1 MRIYLICKRYY
12 TNKDLIK
19 ERFGRLYHLP
29 KEWAANGAEVWVNAI
44 DYREKLLPRLC
55 AQMEILWEFHLKIQ
69 DCHQSNMALWEV

>member
-29 KEWAANGAEVWVNAI
+29 KEWVANGAEIWV
-44 DYREKLLPRLC
+44 
-55 AQMEILWEFHLKIQ
+55 
-69 DCHQSNMALWEV
+69 SNSRYAL

>member
-29 KEWAANGAEVWVNAI
+29 KEWVANGAEIWVNAI
-44 DYREKLLPRLC
+44 DYRDKISNELTIDGVHFQTTPARLPQVL
-55 AQMEILWEFHLKIQ
+55 
-69 DCHQSNMALWEV
+69 ALPVHYY